1 MDTSSIV
8 SMGEN
13 PAASSS
19 ERSGAS
25 IAGEK
30 SEVRLDG
37 LRLCERH
44 SDQLRFEERLAYWR
58 AILAHIRLWSGEAR
72 SRGRGDVV
80 RLLEIERVRAEAAI
94 ERASEEL
101 QRSRDGEEVKVGGNG
116 KAGSGDVRTPPPW
129 WRPPLFVLSVL
140 TSLTSS
146 AVTG

>member
-1 MDTSSIV
+1 MR
-8 SMGEN
+8 G
-13 PAASSS
+13 
-19 ERSGAS
+19 
-25 IAGEK
+25 K

-44 SDQLRFEERLAYWR
+44 ATQLRLRERVAYWR

-80 RLLEIERVRAEAAI
+80 RLLEIELARAEAAI

-140 TSLTSS
+140 TSLASI